1 MFICKIYKKTEE
13 YSLIF
18 QNSFFQ
24 NNCFYHVYWIVFQNL
39 AFSLVDR
46 LISMAG
52 IQTVSS
58 RFSSFFKEKKTSVC
72 SNYYL
77 TQRTVCHTFA
87 GTSSDERA
95 NSYHKSFV
103 TYSLPCLKV
112 AYQLKTEKKGKAR
125 LFSTLFR
132 FSWCSNILHLLKNT
146 DPKPSN
152 FYFFYHHQHKNISL
166 KILISVFNASQKQ
179 TFVDTR

>member
-13 YSLIF
+13 NSTIF

-58 RFSSFFKEKKTSVC
+58 RLSSFFKEKKTSVC

-77 TQRTVCHTFA
+77 TQGTVCHTFA

-103 TYSLPCLKV
+103 TSSLPCLKV
-112 AYQLKTEKKGKAR
+112 AYQLKTEKKGR
-125 LFSTLFR
+125 DSFRR
-132 FSWCSNILHLLKNT
+132 FSVSVDVLTSSTFW
-146 DPKPSN
+146 
-152 FYFFYHHQHKNISL
+152 
-166 KILISVFNASQKQ
+166 KILIQNPTIFTFLPPPTQKYLPKNSDIS
-179 TFVDTR
+179 F